1 MLNLF
6 LTFYWRKF
14 TAFKTFFKWKLHFLN
29 MQKFNLFFVFK
40 SLQKILALIHLCPL
54 AVRVLC
60 IKLQQ
65 SHVRVSCQLQ
75 PSHVAQLFAK
85 WVSRSWL
92 RRFARRD
99 DKVKCCGVCEKAQS
113 GYCFTCWCAR
123 SVWSPWLWRIR
134 FYKAI
139 EHSWALT
146 TTFATISPKI
156 CRVVANFL
164 TLPMK
169 RDLTNGM
176 RFRCLKCFKE
186 DSV

>member
-1 MLNLF
+1 MG
-6 LTFYWRKF
+6 
-14 TAFKTFFKWKLHFLN
+14 
-29 MQKFNLFFVFK
+29 
-40 SLQKILALIHLCPL
+40 
-54 AVRVLC
+54 
-60 IKLQQ
+60 
-65 SHVRVSCQLQ
+65 
-75 PSHVAQLFAK
+75 FAK
-85 WVSRSWL
+85 KHKADIVLLVGVRG
-92 RRFARRD
+92 R
-99 DKVKCCGVCEKAQS
+99 CGVLGCGE
-113 GYCFTCWCAR
+113 
-123 SVWSPWLWRIR
+123 LD